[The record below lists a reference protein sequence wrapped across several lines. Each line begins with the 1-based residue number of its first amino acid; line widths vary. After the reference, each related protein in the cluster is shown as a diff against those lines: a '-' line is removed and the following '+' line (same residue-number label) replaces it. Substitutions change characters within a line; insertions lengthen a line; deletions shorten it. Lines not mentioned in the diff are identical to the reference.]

1 MQIANLLT
9 TLLDAYLIVLL
20 ARVLLSWVSIDPR
33 HPVVD
38 FIRRVTE
45 PVLGPI
51 RSIIGVWGGLD
62 FSPIVAVLL
71 ISFLRRL
78 VMRFFLN

>member
-1 MQIANLLT
+1 LQIANLLT

-20 ARVLLSWVSIDPR
+20 ARVLLSWVSPDPG
-33 HPVVD
+33 HPVVH
-38 FIRRVTE
+38 FVRRVTE
-45 PVLGPI
+45 PVLAPI
-51 RSIIGVWGGLD
+51 RSIIGVWGGMD

-78 VMRFFLN
+78 VLRFFLH